1 MAKKRLN
8 KKVALIGSAVLVVL
22 GLVAML
28 AFLRLTR
35 DPDKFIEDGNAAFME
50 KDYEAA
56 ERNYL
61 KARAYAKT
69 DSLRIEMLFKLADV
83 YVATDRWN
91 NVLGC
96 WNGIIRVDPKNVHAR
111 FGRLKYV
118 YIMADSGARRVWQE
132 VASQASEFIEV
143 VEDLGLIEDD
153 IAKWEALVGD
163 LGATTTPVAK
173 KMGSYLYLLRGRA
186 VLEMVDQGAV
196 TDKDKSLN
204 QAIED
209 LERAK
214 EIEPDNI
221 NIYWYL
227 AKTITIR
234 GEIFASRGDFRQR
247 TESVDNAIELLEE
260 AVEIVPDEVQAYIN
274 LLNMKLL
281 LAQRSDAEQR
291 KDNVRALE
299 PEYLSLVEK
308 FASSAKAY
316 STLSSFYQ
324 QLGLE
329 NLDKAADAIERARQL
344 DASNVQYAIYAANL
358 FYRKFSIYG
367 NSADM
372 QKAEEIAIEA
382 LTLPEVQEQGGP
394 QKWASKM
401 SRISLHAFLAN
412 CYIEQIIDFSAES
425 RMIVESKKKELLANA
440 ENEVREIEQLF
451 GSGEEPQVI
460 KWRGMLEL
468 ARGNREAAIR
478 MLYAIHEQF
487 KASERKDS
495 QLSYTLAKFFEDTP
509 ELGAVREFMEDAIGA
524 NIAWTKPEA
533 ILDYADILFSL
544 RYYEVAL
551 GAVDFFEKEYW
562 INQRSRIIR
571 SKCYVVLKQFDKAEE
586 QLSQLNPGDANTIKV
601 ELALFETKIGQVK
614 QAVAQKQ
621 IRDDSITSPDVSGES
636 NGDVLIEGELE
647 NYNNSLVRL
656 VEQLLLNDPNSVKI
670 VSIVNILNDYISAGK
685 INQASD
691 LVDKFLAQ
699 FPDNTTGL
707 FYKRMLAEA
716 DPQKVSVERRKE
728 IEKDVL
734 SDIADPIKRAV
745 NLGSFYQNNNDPNEA
760 IVQFKKVVIPLLS
773 AGKNGADESITDL
786 QRFAVNHLFDMT
798 LTKKD
803 WKLAEQISKLGNSEN
818 LDYSQGKFLEA
829 RLLAAREQYKESLA
843 KLDEC
848 LEQRAVF
855 SQALFLRSNINAVL
869 GNEHASIEDMQKA
882 VSLNPLDGAIA
893 KGLAFALYR
902 RNEKLGSNVLSNQII
917 ETRGALIKA
926 MYLNPN
932 EWQLQSFY
940 SEYIR
945 KDNPGEALA
954 IRQRLQ
960 RAVPSIQNA
969 VLLGELAT
977 EMALDESNSQ
987 RKDALLALAASSFE
1001 QAFEYDPNDKA
1012 MLYRY
1017 AKYYRVIGQNKKAE
1031 ELLMG
1036 SREEKLLWGHYIQS
1050 GQLEKAREVLE
1061 QSYQN
1066 EPNNV
1071 DIIKGLVLVAE
1082 KMADGEAVEKYT
1094 DELLSLEDAANNY
1107 LLQIQSFLKVGL
1119 ISEAENK
1126 LQIAKE
1132 LYPSENRLLLFEAWL
1147 MMRNGELKEALE
1159 LTNRILES
1167 DQGNSVALQLKGQL
1181 CLLNGNYEQA
1191 ILNLKKAKALSS
1203 DPAIQIA
1210 LARAYLR
1217 ADRGEDA
1224 VTELENMVSVSPA
1237 PVEAR
1242 TLLEK
1247 VYLQLNKKQEL
1258 KSFYDRILEESPDD
1272 IAWHNRA
1279 AGFATS
1285 MGDFKRAEQLY
1296 GNAWERGRGGNKDD
1310 ADEAFYGYL
1319 NSLVLQGKL
1328 DKVFDEGRK
1337 YVDSDFASVAFIA
1350 MAEAKLRLDDRA
1362 SAVQYCQKAVDKVS
1376 ENETLKLWTLQR
1388 MYVLVGA
1395 EETLAYCKKKLEAA
1409 PNSLSANFTMFNL
1422 MKIRGEYNKALEYV
1436 EKCMQIVGHDDPRW
1450 VDYIVVGK
1458 IAVLN
1463 SAYNKTSDNS
1473 YLRRSIAEYES
1484 LLAEMPNNAVILNNL
1499 AYMLAEDNTQLAKA
1513 LEYSQRAYNAQPNN
1527 PGFLDTYSY
1536 VLYKNGQFEEAARFV
1551 HASLQQYEQNDLS
1564 APAEVYE
1571 HLGMINEKLGLTAE
1585 AIAAYEQAI
1594 EAGADNLSDVVKDR
1608 MKSAIER
1615 LLN

>member
-1 MAKKRLN
+1 MAKRRLN
-8 KKVALIGSAVLVVL
+8 KKVALIGSAVLVVF

-35 DPDKFIEDGNAAFME
+35 DPDKFIEDGNTAFVE

-56 ERNYL
+56 QRNYL

-83 YVATDRWN
+83 YMATDQWN

-96 WNGIIRVDPKNVHAR
+96 WNGIIQVDPKNVHAR

-143 VEDLGLIEDD
+143 AEDLKLLEDD
-153 IAKWEALVGD
+153 MAKWDALVGD
-163 LGATTTPVAK
+163 LGKTKMPIAK
-173 KMGSYLYLLRGRA
+173 KMGSYLYLLRGMA
-186 VLEMVDQGAV
+186 VLEMVNQGAV
-196 TDKDKSLN
+196 IDKDKSLD
-204 QAIED
+204 QAIGD

-227 AKTITIR
+227 ANTITTR
-234 GEIFASRGDFRQR
+234 GDIFASRGDFRQK
-247 TESVDNAIELLEE
+247 TESVDRAIELLEK
-260 AVEIVPDEVQAYIN
+260 AAEIMPDEVQAHIN

-291 KDNVRALE
+291 KDNILAIE
-299 PEYLSLVEK
+299 PEYLSLVK
-308 FASSAKAY
+308 RFASSAKAY

-329 NLDKAADAIERARQL
+329 NLDKAAAAIERARQL

-367 NSADM
+367 NSADK
-372 QKAEEIAIEA
+372 QKAEEIAIDA
-382 LTLPEVQEQGGP
+382 LTLPDAQDQGGP
-394 QKWASKM
+394 QQWASKM
-401 SRISLHAFLAN
+401 NRISLHAFLAN
-412 CYIEQIIDFSAES
+412 YYIEQIIDFSADSE
-425 RMIVESKKKELLANA
+425 MAVESQKKELLKNA

-468 ARGNREAAIR
+468 AKGNREVAIR
-478 MLYAIHEQF
+478 MLYAIYEQF
-487 KASERKDS
+487 RASGRKDS
-495 QLSYTLAKFFEDTP
+495 QLSYMLAKVFKDTP
-509 ELGAVREFMEDAIGA
+509 ELGAVREFMEDAISA

-544 RYYEVAL
+544 RYYESSL
-551 GAVDFFEKEYW
+551 GSVNFFEKEYW
-562 INQRSRIIR
+562 TNQRSQIIR
-571 SKCYVVLKQFDKAEE
+571 SKCYIALRQFDRAEE
-586 QLSQLNPGDANTIKV
+586 QLSQLSSEDVDVIKA
-601 ELALFETKIGQVK
+601 ELALFETKIGQIK
-614 QAVAQKQ
+614 KAVEQKQ
-621 IRDDSITSPDVSGES
+621 MKGDFVASPDISKEL
-636 NGDVLIEGELE
+636 NDEVLVDSELE
-647 NYNNSLVRL
+647 SYKDSLVGL
-656 VEQLLLNDPNSVKI
+656 VEQLLLKEPNSVKI
-670 VSIVNILNDYISAGK
+670 FSIVNVLNGYISVGE
-685 INQASD
+685 ISRASD

-699 FPDNTTGL
+699 FPNNTTGL
-707 FYKRMLAEA
+707 FYKKMLAEA
-716 DPQKVSVERRKE
+716 DPQNVSVERRKE

-745 NLGSFYQNNNDPNEA
+745 NLGSFYKNNNDPNEA

-773 AGKNGADESITDL
+773 ADKNGANGSITDL
-786 QRFAVNHLFDMT
+786 QHFAVNHLFDIT
-798 LTKKD
+798 LAKKD
-803 WKLAEQISKLGNSEN
+803 WKLAEQISKLANSRN
-818 LDYSQGKFLEA
+818 LDYCHGKFFEA
-829 RLLAAREQYKESLA
+829 RLFASREQYKESLA

-848 LEQRAVF
+848 LEQKPVF
-855 SQALFLRSNINAVL
+855 SQALLLRSNINAVL
-869 GNEHASIEDMQKA
+869 GNEHASIEDMQRA

-902 RNEKLGSNVLSNQII
+902 RNEKLGSNVSSDQNI
-917 ETRGALIKA
+917 ETRDALIKA

-945 KDNPGEALA
+945 KDSPDKALA
-954 IRQRLQ
+954 IRQSLQ
-960 RAVPSIQNA
+960 KIVPSIQNA
-969 VLLGELAT
+969 VMLGELAT
-977 EMALDESNSQ
+977 EMALDESSGQ
-987 RKDALLALAASSFE
+987 RKDALLALAASSFK
-1001 QAFEYDPNDKA
+1001 QAFEYDPNNKA
-1012 MLYRY
+1012 MLYSY
-1017 AKYYRVIGQNKKAE
+1017 ARYYRAIGQGKKAE
-1031 ELLMG
+1031 KLLMG
-1036 SREEKLLWGHYIQS
+1036 SNEEDLLWSHYVKS
-1050 GQLEKAREVLE
+1050 GQFEKAREVLN
-1061 QSYQN
+1061 QLYQN

-1071 DIIKGLVLVAE
+1071 GVIKGLILVAE
-1082 KMADGEAVEKYT
+1082 KMADREAVEKYT
-1094 DELLSLEDAANNY
+1094 DILLSLKDTADSH
-1107 LLQIQSFLKVGL
+1107 LLQIQFFLKVGL

-1132 LYPSENRLLLFEAWL
+1132 LYPNENRVLLFEAWL
-1147 MMRNGELKEALE
+1147 MMRSGKLKEALE
-1159 LTNRILES
+1159 LTNRILET
-1167 DQGNSVALQLKGQL
+1167 DQENSIALQLKGQMY
-1181 CLLNGNYEQA
+1181 LLNGNYEQA
-1191 ILNLKKAKALSS
+1191 ILNLKKAKTLSS
-1203 DPAIQIA
+1203 DPTVQIA
-1210 LARAYLR
+1210 LSRAYLR
-1217 ADRGEDA
+1217 AGRGEDA
-1224 VTELENMVSVSPA
+1224 VTELENLVSISPA

-1242 TLLEK
+1242 NLLEK

-1258 KSFYDRILEESPDD
+1258 KSFYDRTLEESPDD
-1272 IAWHNRA
+1272 IAWYNKA

-1296 GNAWERGRGGNKDD
+1296 GNAWERGRGGRKDK
-1310 ADEAFYGYL
+1310 ADEAFNGYL
-1319 NSLVLQGKL
+1319 RSLILQGKL
-1328 DKVFDEGRK
+1328 DKVFNEARK
-1337 YVDSDFASVAFIA
+1337 YIDSDFASVAFMV
-1350 MAEAKLRLDDRA
+1350 MAEAKLKLDDRA
-1362 SAVQYCQKAVDKVS
+1362 SAIQYCQKAVDKAG
-1376 ENETLKLWTLQR
+1376 ENETFKSLVLQR
-1388 MYVLVGA
+1388 MYALVGV
-1395 EETLAYCKKKLEAA
+1395 EETLAYCREKLEAA

-1422 MKIRGEYNKALEYV
+1422 MKVRGEYNKALDYI
-1436 EKCMQIVGHDDPRW
+1436 EKCIEIVGHDDPRRF
-1450 VDYIVVGK
+1450 DYVVGK

-1463 SAYNKTSDNS
+1463 SVYNKTSDNS
-1473 YLRRSIAEYES
+1473 YLRRSISEYES

-1499 AYMLAEDNTQLAKA
+1499 AYMLTEDNTQLAKA
-1513 LEYSQRAYNAQPNN
+1513 LGYSQRAYSAQPNN

-1551 HASLQQYEQNDLS
+1551 HASLQQYEQNDFS

-1594 EAGADNLSDVVKDR
+1594 KTGADNLSDVVKER
-1608 MKSAIER
+1608 IKSAIER
-1615 LLN
+1615 LLD